1 MEKKVIYKVNGMHC
15 SNCAMNLQTMED
27 DLPGVRQV
35 DASYQNQKM
44 VVLFDDTVVN
54 EEQIRAAAE
63 KLGYPLEFM

>member
-1 MEKKVIYKVNGMHC
+1 MEKRVFYKVNGMHC

-35 DASYQNQKM
+35 DASYQKQQM

-63 KLGYPLEFM
+63 KLGYPLELI